1 MTRLTK
7 LSLAN
12 RTVVLLVCAILI
24 GLGLFATSSL
34 KQELIPSIETPAA
47 TIVSVLPGA
56 APEVV
61 EREVSRPIED
71 AAKAVSGITRVTSRS
86 ASAVSTVRVEWE
98 FGTGSDK
105 VLADLRSAVDGI
117 QGRLPSD
124 VTPQVVA
131 GRFDDVP
138 IIVLAVS
145 STESKAILSGK
156 LKDIVA
162 AKLKTLPGVR
172 DVVVSGQE
180 QEQVV
185 VTLRPADVDRL
196 GVDTSTLAQVFA
208 ASGIAVPAGS
218 IPSAGTT
225 MDVEV
230 GKTLTSTEAIAAIQL
245 QGTDGPLAL
254 KDIAD
259 VTMAPV
265 ETTSIS
271 RANGK
276 PSLTVAVTK
285 EQSGN
290 TVAVSQA
297 VRAELPALMARVGGG
312 ATDSI
317 VFDQAPYIEDSVH
330 DLTVEGLLGLF
341 SVSYTHL
348 RAHETVLDL
357 VCRVVTFRSR
367 ARSPAAHEPRREDG
381 HHGEGDEQRCQQRD
395 GDGHGERP
403 EQLAGL
409 ARHQPDRE
417 EDGDRRQGRGRDG
430 PCDLADRA
438 DDRRGAEFAKPLMPF
453 DVLDDDD

>member
-34 KQELIPSIETPAA
+34 KQELIPSIETPGA

-162 AKLKTLPGVR
+162 A
-172 DVVVSGQE
+172 
-180 QEQVV
+180 
-185 VTLRPADVDRL
+185 
-196 GVDTSTLAQVFA
+196 
-208 ASGIAVPAGS
+208 
-218 IPSAGTT
+218 
-225 MDVEV
+225 
-230 GKTLTSTEAIAAIQL
+230 
-245 QGTDGPLAL
+245 
-254 KDIAD
+254 
-259 VTMAPV
+259 
-265 ETTSIS
+265 
-271 RANGK
+271 
-276 PSLTVAVTK
+276 
-285 EQSGN
+285 
-290 TVAVSQA
+290 
-297 VRAELPALMARVGGG
+297 
-312 ATDSI
+312 
-317 VFDQAPYIEDSVH
+317 
-330 DLTVEGLLGLF
+330 
-341 SVSYTHL
+341 
-348 RAHETVLDL
+348 
-357 VCRVVTFRSR
+357 
-367 ARSPAAHEPRREDG
+367 
-381 HHGEGDEQRCQQRD
+381 
-395 GDGHGERP
+395 
-403 EQLAGL
+403 
-409 ARHQPDRE
+409 
-417 EDGDRRQGRGRDG
+417 
-430 PCDLADRA
+430 
-438 DDRRGAEFAKPLMPF
+438 
-453 DVLDDDD
+453 